1 MRRSAVALLVLC
13 MLAVTLAGC
22 GTKSTV
28 GVGTSNMVAD
38 QTVRYNLAV
47 EPASLDPATA
57 DGNPELGTVLQLFD
71 GLTRNDKNNVPQP
84 AIATSW
90 DVSADKMTYTFHL
103 RDAKWSNGDPV
114 TAQDFEYA
122 WKRALAPE
130 TAGAFAYQLYYI
142 KNGQAFNTCLV
153 QDGKYY
159 PAKVDAKGNPV
170 TATVNGKTVP
180 VADTTKPFDVASVGV
195 KAVDDK
201 TLVVNLEGPT
211 PYFIDLTAYPTLAPV
226 DEKVVEANAKWAADP
241 STYVCDGPFKLT
253 EWAHNDHLTMVKNDT
268 YWDAAAVRLTTVIYD
283 MVQDPS
289 TALTMYQA
297 GQLDVAADVP
307 SSELKSLI
315 ASGDAQVLPYLGTYY
330 LLFNNSKKPFNDER
344 VRQALTLAINRQQ
357 IVDNITKGGELPAMA
372 FIPYGFPDATP
383 NSDFRK
389 VGGETYFKDNDI
401 ATAQKL
407 LADAGYPG
415 GKGFPA
421 FTYLINTSPAH
432 QAIGEAIQQMWKKNL
447 GITCSIHSEE
457 WGVFLQDRSNLNYD
471 VSRAGWTAD
480 YMDPNTFLDLYVTG
494 SGNNDLGWSNKVY
507 DQAIATEKATAD
519 QTTRLTAMHLAEDTL
534 MKDFAICPIYFYTNP
549 ILLSKRVK
557 DFYQGSIGFP
567 DWKYAYMA
575 PAGK

>member
-1 MRRSAVALLVLC
+1 
-13 MLAVTLAGC
+13 MLAATFVGC
-22 GTKSTV
+22 GTKSTT
-28 GVGTSNMVAD
+28 GVGTSDMAAD
-38 QTVRYNLAV
+38 QTVRYNLAS
-47 EPASLDPATA
+47 EPASLDPALA
-57 DGNPELGTVLQLFD
+57 PSNPEIETVLQLFD
-71 GLTRNDKNNVPQP
+71 GLTRYDKNNLPQP

-90 DVSADKMTYTFHL
+90 DVSADKLTYTFHL

-122 WKRALAPE
+122 WKRELAPE
-130 TAGAFAYQLYYI
+130 TASTFAYFLYCV

-159 PAKVDAKGNPV
+159 AAKMDAKGNPV
-170 TATVNGKTVP
+170 TTTVNGKEVP
-180 VADTTKPFDVASVGV
+180 VADMTKPFDVNSVGV

-201 TLVVNLEGPT
+201 TLEVNLAGPI
-211 PYFIDLTAYPTLAPV
+211 PYFIGLITSPTLVPV
-226 DEKVVEANAKWAADP
+226 DKKVVEANAKWANDP

-283 MVQDPS
+283 MVEDSS

-297 GQLDVAADVP
+297 GQLDAAVDVP
-307 SSELKSLI
+307 LPYLKSLV
-315 ASGDAQVLPYLGTYY
+315 ASGDVKILPYLGTYY
-330 LLFNNSKKPFNDER
+330 VAFNNSKKPFTDVR
-344 VRQALTLAINRQQ
+344 VREALTLAINRQQ

-372 FIPYGFPDATP
+372 FVPYGFPDATP

-389 VGGETYFKDNDI
+389 VGGAYFKDNDI

-421 FTYLINTSPAH
+421 FMYLINTSPAH
-432 QAIGEAIQQMWKKNL
+432 RAIGEAIQQMWKKNL

-457 WGVFLQDRSNLNYD
+457 FGVFYADKRSFNYD
-471 VSRAGWTAD
+471 VARGGWTAD
-480 YMDPNTFLDLYVTG
+480 YMDPNTFLENYITG
-494 SGNNDLGWSNKVY
+494 SGNNEAAYSNKVY
-507 DQAIATEKATAD
+507 DQAIATEKSTAD
-519 QTTRLTAMHLAEDTL
+519 EAARLKAMHLAEDTL
-534 MKDFAICPIYFYTNP
+534 MKDFAICPVYFYTNP
-549 ILLSKRVK
+549 VLLSKRVK
-557 DFYQGSIGFP
+557 DFCEGSTGYV